1 MIQLVCI
8 IMSETK
14 TIKYK
19 PPGRTSKG
27 VPTRQVPQIEWNDRD
42 IKAYQDLD
50 LEVPET
56 VGRWEN
62 RFLSKVDIS

>member
-8 IMSETK
+8 IMSETEK

-19 PPGRTSKG
+19 HPGRTSKG
-27 VPTRQVPQIEWNDRD
+27 VPTRQVPKIEYNNKDVT
-42 IKAYQDLD
+42 AYTDLD

-56 VGRWEN
+56 VGRWEK
-62 RFLSKVDIS
+62 RFLSRG